1 MRIAQ
6 FIKAYPFSILTIALI
21 SYLSFFTPPS
31 TKLDNVIGFDK
42 VVHFGMYGFL
52 CSVILWE
59 QWKDKNARH
68 DSQNGQGQGKF
79 DMKLF
84 MCYFI
89 LPIAMSGLIEILQEN
104 CTGGRRSGD
113 IYDFVA
119 NSLGV
124 ICASLIVPKVLEKL
138 GTIKSEAK

>member
-1 MRIAQ
+1 MKIAS
-6 FIKAYPFSILTIALI
+6 FIQTYIFTILTIALI
-21 SYLSFFTPPS
+21 CYLSFFTPPS

-52 CSVILWE
+52 CAVILWE
-59 QWKDKNARH
+59 QWKDKKKR
-68 DSQNGQGQGKF
+68 DGQERTQGFKL
-79 DMKLF
+79 KLF
-84 MCYFI
+84 ACYFI

-138 GTIKSEAK
+138 GTIKSEAKK

>member
-1 MRIAQ
+1 MSS

-21 SYLSFFTPPS
+21 CYLSFFTPPS

-52 CSVILWE
+52 CTVILWE
-59 QWKDKNARH
+59 QWR
-68 DSQNGQGQGKF
+68 DSKSRGGHERTQKF
-79 DMKLF
+79 NLKLF
-84 MCYFI
+84 AYYFI

-113 IYDFVA
+113 VYDFVA

-138 GTIKSEAK
+138 GTIKFEAKQ